1 MNYIIVEVYLPM
13 AEKSYDIKVPRTSKV
28 WEVTNL
34 IATAITDLSEGLYK
48 ATEESILIDRETG
61 SMFNINLSVEEVGFV
76 NGSKLILI

>member
-13 AEKSYDIKVPRTSKV
+13 AEKSYDIKVSRTSKV